1 MMRGNCTWCGKE
13 ATMANK
19 LEYNQGGIGS
29 NFTPKISYFCS
40 GICIYRY
47 AKKKFAFAGKE

>member
-1 MMRGNCTWCGKE
+1 
-13 ATMANK
+13 MANK